1 VNGNEKGHIW
11 FDGRAD
17 YSGLVPKL
25 KDGQRI
31 SFIEWYVT
39 FLDMEIENINESLTN
54 STTA

>member
-1 VNGNEKGHIW
+1 MEMKKDIFGLMDEL
-11 FDGRAD
+11 D

-31 SFIEWYVT
+31 SFIEWYIT

-54 STTA
+54 SATA